1 MLFLAI
7 FVSLSCFLGVYFT
20 INKSYGYS
28 IGDAFT
34 LAGWVVAVGAF
45 ISSAILA
52 YHHPRCKCWESS
64 IYSQLSRHDD
74 HKLQTLAEL
83 PG

>member
-1 MLFLAI
+1 M
-7 FVSLSCFLGVYFT
+7 
-20 INKSYGYS
+20 
-28 IGDAFT
+28 
-34 LAGWVVAVGAF
+34 VGPF

-74 HKLQTLAEL
+74 YELQTLAEL